1 MNTRILVKLQKALDF
16 TKEMTGVVQEVLNE
30 YTNKEFSNKECSNSN
45 DNIEYVFN
53 NMDKFDRKYVEQIV
67 SSSAVFAL
75 KYAQKIQ
82 DRFEKGE
89 DAIIQK
95 SEVCLEYVRFL
106 LSLNKDIPA
115 SIMNAMRTHYGNIF

>member
-30 YTNKEFSNKECSNSN
+30 YTNKECSNSS

-89 DAIIQK
+89 DQIIK
-95 SEVCLEYVRFL
+95 NPEVCLEYVRFL

>member
-30 YTNKEFSNKECSNSN
+30 YTNKECSNSS

-89 DAIIQK
+89 DAIIRK

>member
-30 YTNKEFSNKECSNSN
+30 YTNKECSNSS